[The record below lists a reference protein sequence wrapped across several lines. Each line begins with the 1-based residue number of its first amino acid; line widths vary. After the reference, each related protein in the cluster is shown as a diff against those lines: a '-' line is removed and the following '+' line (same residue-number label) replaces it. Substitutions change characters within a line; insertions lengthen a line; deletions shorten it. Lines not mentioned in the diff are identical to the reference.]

1 MRFMMLMIPAGY
13 ETASKDALP
22 PKEGVEAMLQY
33 NESMRKAGV
42 LLAADGLHPPA
53 EGARSA
59 GRRKAQVT
67 DGPFAEAKEA
77 IGGYWL
83 IQVKSKAEA
92 IEWASRCPAVQS
104 SCPDGVATLELRQMQ
119 ELGDWPAEFRR
130 CSASTPSCRSSAR
143 ERRPGRIRGVR
154 TPGL

>member
-13 ETASKDALP
+13 ESAPREALP

-33 NESMRKAGV
+33 NEAMRKAGV

-53 EGARSA
+53 EGARLRRA
-59 GRRKAQVT
+59 GGKLTVT

-104 SCPDGVATLELRQMQ
+104 YAPDGVATIELRQLQ
-119 ELGDWPAEFRR
+119 ELGDWPAEFQVLLGKY
-130 CSASTPSCRSSAR
+130 PELQKLGAR
-143 ERRPGRIRGVR
+143 A
-154 TPGL
+154 